1 MYKSSIHWHWLF
13 SIAVLNYQKERIKT
27 ESTCPSHRPEPFPDL
42 CSQNSTSAV
51 WHSETSRAT
60 SSLVGKGARNFFKTN
75 KSLELITG
83 YYANTTSPRSR
94 SPNHCVASLRPKKI
108 LSLFCSKNTCFS
120 GKISS
125 PSIPRGLSTWTQ
137 HVSTFASRI
146 GKSAAKSPVL
156 QRDLR
161 RHSVALDLDT
171 VPQFSKRMLC
181 IHEHVNTLYYV
192 YIYI

>member
-1 MYKSSIHWHWLF
+1 MAIFHSCAKLP
-13 SIAVLNYQKERIKT
+13 KERIKT
-27 ESTCPSHRPEPFPDL
+27 ESTRPSHRPEPFPDL

-120 GKISS
+120 GKISP
-125 PSIPRGLSTWTQ
+125 PSIPRGYPLEHSTFQLLPRALESLRQNPLCSSGIFGVTALPWTWIQ
-137 HVSTFASRI
+137 SPNFPSGCCVSTN
-146 GKSAAKSPVL
+146 
-156 QRDLR
+156 
-161 RHSVALDLDT
+161 
-171 VPQFSKRMLC
+171 MLILYIMYIC
-181 IHEHVNTLYYV
+181 I
-192 YIYI
+192 I